1 MGSRIQIIESHPL
14 SNGDTVRIQKL
25 GRQYSFVRLFCEDQA
40 PYMEQGINLK
50 RAMSL
55 LAGAIQQDV
64 CEIDC

>member
-1 MGSRIQIIESHPL
+1 MTNIQVIEQHSL

-40 PYMEQGINLK
+40 PYMEQGLNLK
-50 RAMSL
+50 HALSL

-64 CEIDC
+64 LEVN